1 MYRVRL
7 HQCLFWFN
15 VLSCSQRGHD
25 FFTTAMD
32 PINMKRSGIVIGANA
47 GKTRVDG
54 GLWIGRA
61 KSIHPDAWG
70 FRWKLSMKPYDTHE
84 VFELLNPNCRFRSNG
99 RNGGHDIPFMRDHQN
114 QNL

>member
-1 MYRVRL
+1 MFYNDNHGTMGSVAYR
-7 HQCLFWFN
+7 
-15 VLSCSQRGHD
+15 SKIKIT
-25 FFTTAMD
+25 FTIAID

-70 FRWKLSMKPYDTHE
+70 IRWESSMKPYDAHE
-84 VFELLNPNCRFRSNG
+84 VFELLDPNCRFRCNG
-99 RNGGHDIPFMRDHQN
+99 RNGGHDISFMRDHQN